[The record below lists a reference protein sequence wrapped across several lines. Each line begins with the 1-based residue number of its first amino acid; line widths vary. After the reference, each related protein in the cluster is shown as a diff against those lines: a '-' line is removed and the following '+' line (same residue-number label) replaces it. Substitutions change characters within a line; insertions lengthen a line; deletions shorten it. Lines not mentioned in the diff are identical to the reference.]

1 VNNRKVL
8 IADDH
13 TIFREGLKQLI
24 ARTMDLRVADEAE
37 NGNEALRKL
46 RQQDFDLVILDIS
59 MPDKNGLDVLTEI
72 KRTKPTLPVLILS
85 MYPEELFAVRAL
97 KAGAAGYL
105 TKGSSSQEILDALR
119 RVMSGKKY
127 ISPALAEVLADG
139 LQTDSDR
146 PLHESLSTR
155 EYQVAGM
162 MAAGTKPLQIAEELA
177 MSVKTVGTY
186 RVRIFKKMAMKN
198 NAELVRYFTE
208 QELL

>member
-1 VNNRKVL
+1 MNTRKVL

-24 ARTMDLRVADEAE
+24 ARTMDLRVAEEAE

-59 MPDKNGLDVLTEI
+59 MPDKNGLDVLAEI
-72 KRTKPTLPVLILS
+72 NRTKPTLPVLILS
-85 MYPEELFAVRAL
+85 MYPEEQFAVRAL
-97 KAGAAGYL
+97 KSGAAGYL
-105 TKGSSSQEILDALR
+105 TKGSSSQDILDALR

-127 ISPALAEVLADG
+127 ISPALAEILADG

-155 EYQVAGM
+155 EYQVAAM

-186 RVRIFKKMAMKN
+186 RVRIFNKMNIKS
-198 NAELVRYFTE
+198 NAELVRYFIE